1 MTGSAD
7 AIFMF
12 PIRTIA
18 LFEPDVLQLG
28 DFGFAVQ
35 KLQEK
40 LIQFDFYDGPIDGY
54 FSEETEQSL
63 RQCQASLGIKV
74 TGQCDTTT
82 WQALET
88 IHG

>member
-12 PIRTIA
+12 PIRAIT
-18 LFEPDVLQLG
+18 LFEPDILQLG

-40 LIQFDFYDGPIDGY
+40 LIQLNFYDGPIDGY

-63 RQCQASLGIKV
+63 RKVQASLGIKV
-74 TGQCDTTT
+74 TGQCDALT
-82 WQALET
+82 WQALQT
-88 IHG
+88 IQL